1 MEHIYA
7 KQYNVREDG
16 IQQIIKDL
24 ESKGEV
30 CRKETSTIVRATCQV
45 LGKALKDTVM
55 SVSYNWGSE
64 FVFSY
69 GLLVSIVFRSCVHHS
84 TYLHSCIHV
93 L

>member
-55 SVSYNWGSE
+55 SVSTI
-64 FVFSY
+64 
-69 GLLVSIVFRSCVHHS
+69 GLRSCILLWAPRV
-84 TYLHSCIHV
+84 
-93 L
+93 